1 MSTIPLILSV
11 CTSLNALAAASR
23 QAWSLARDQALP
35 FSSWF
40 RKVCLGN
47 NRTISC
53 DTDIVPGHNH
63 WHSHPTQFDH
73 VLPFDPYYY
82 RLDQHRRKFTISAAL
97 STNQYD

>member
-1 MSTIPLILSV
+1 MASIYHPEYAMQNWYEQSFTYFSNR
-11 CTSLNALAAASR
+11 NAKLTFL
-23 QAWSLARDQALP
+23 QAPVSPDDRHWY
-35 FSSWF
+35 
-40 RKVCLGN
+40 
-47 NRTISC
+47 
-53 DTDIVPGHNH
+53 H